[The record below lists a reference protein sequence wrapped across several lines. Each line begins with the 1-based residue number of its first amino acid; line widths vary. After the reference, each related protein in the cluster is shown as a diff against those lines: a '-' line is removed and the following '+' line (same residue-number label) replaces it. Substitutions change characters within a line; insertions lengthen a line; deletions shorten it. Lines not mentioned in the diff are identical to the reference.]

1 MVITPE
7 RLESI
12 TRAAAA
18 QGFSAVAA
26 LSVTQVS
33 NDFRTWFEAYLGR
46 GGHGDLAY
54 LEGPKRFDPRAILPE
69 AQSLL
74 LFRYPYRFREVE
86 EKLRR
91 APYKIARYAW
101 QRDYHVTLKA
111 KLAAVMQQTA
121 LAGRAVTDS
130 APLPERYWAR
140 LAGLGKIGRNGMLI
154 APDAGSYFLI
164 AALLTCETLAGEE
177 NPQANTLPVAQ
188 DIADIC
194 GSCNLCVEACPTG
207 ALTGDGLMKTDRCIS
222 YQTIEKRENEVDLSL
237 NRKRHRWVFGCDVCQ
252 QVCPHNKTALSFAA
266 SRFNDEHAAAET
278 IAAGELPVSR
288 SSLKLSSFYR
298 RGLAKLAGNLR
309 AVVADDE

>member
-1 MVITPE
+1 MITSE

-18 QGFSAVAA
+18 QGFSAVAT
-26 LSVTQVS
+26 LSVTEVS
-33 NDFRTWFEAYLGR
+33 NDFRTWFEAYLAR

-54 LEGPKRFDPRAILPE
+54 LEGPQRFDPRAILPE

-101 QRDYHVTLKA
+101 QRDYHVALKA
-111 KLAAVMQQTA
+111 KLGTVMQQTE
-121 LAGRAVTDS
+121 LTGRAVTDS

-164 AALLTCETLAGEE
+164 AALLTAEIFTGEKKSQRSA
-177 NPQANTLPVAQ
+177 PVVAQ

-207 ALTGDGLMKTDRCIS
+207 ALTGEGIMKTERCIS

-252 QVCPHNKTALSFAA
+252 QVCPLNKTALSFAE
-266 SRFNDEHAAAET
+266 SRFNDEHAAAEA
-278 IAAGELPVSR
+278 IAAGELPASR

-309 AVVADDE
+309 AVVADGE

>member
-1 MVITPE
+1 MVVTPE

-33 NDFRTWFEAYLGR
+33 NDFRTWFKAYLGR

-54 LEGPKRFDPRAILPE
+54 LEGPQRFDPRAILPE

-111 KLAAVMQQTA
+111 KLAAVMLQTA
-121 LAGRAVTDS
+121 LTGRAVTDS

-177 NPQANTLPVAQ
+177 NPQANTLPVAH

-207 ALTGDGLMKTDRCIS
+207 ALTGDGIMKTDRCIS

-252 QVCPHNKTALSFAA
+252 QVCPHNKTALSFAE
-266 SRFNDEHAAAET
+266 SRFNDQHAAVET
-278 IAAGELPVSR
+278 IAAGELPASR

-309 AVVADDE
+309 AVGADGE